1 MLGIVL
7 MYLVGRE
14 YYKLAILNQKNA
26 WLYAIVGVVSYYVGV
41 FLGGI
46 LVVILYHFISEE
58 AVEEMSELKLEIMA
72 IPFGVLSCYLFYRF
86 LKFTWSKK
94 YAKKDEDI
102 LDELLWFI
110 NQMVLIFIVFERRLV
125 SNARSNFGKYYS
137 LSEH

>member
-1 MLGIVL
+1 MIIDLDELKINDMLGIVL

-86 LKFTWSKK
+86 LKFSWSKT
-94 YAKKDEDI
+94 YAKQDEDI
-102 LDELLWFI
+102 LDELL
-110 NQMVLIFIVFERRLV
+110 
-125 SNARSNFGKYYS
+125 
-137 LSEH
+137 

>member
-1 MLGIVL
+1 MIIDLDELKINDMLGIVL

-102 LDELLWFI
+102 LDELL
-110 NQMVLIFIVFERRLV
+110 
-125 SNARSNFGKYYS
+125 
-137 LSEH
+137 